1 MQHENMNSFFA
12 NWKGNTSQ
20 ERQLY
25 KNFPFR
31 YILDKNL
38 RFIQGLKKLINT
50 RTNKIRKITAF
61 PEDRLQI
68 IDFQMKNLEI
78 SEYDKTPI
86 K

>member
-1 MQHENMNSFFA
+1 MQIRKEILLKNDNFTKTFILGKFWTKTLGSFKF
-12 NWKGNTSQ
+12 
-20 ERQLY
+20 
-25 KNFPFR
+25 
-31 YILDKNL
+31 
-38 RFIQGLKKLINT
+38 LKKLINT
-50 RTNKIRKITAF
+50 RINKIRKITAS